1 MNESRENIYFMV
13 CKNVKRTWTK
23 AHVPVGVS
31 VLTQRHTQ
39 EVEKETH
46 RCSVS
51 MGLVE
56 TTIGSFLCGLTAFL
70 SGLSSDSN
78 TKFSSNCLP

>member
-1 MNESRENIYFMV
+1 MV

-56 TTIGSFLCGLTAFL
+56 TTVRV
-70 SGLSSDSN
+70 
-78 TKFSSNCLP
+78 FSVWSYCIFVWSLIRQQY